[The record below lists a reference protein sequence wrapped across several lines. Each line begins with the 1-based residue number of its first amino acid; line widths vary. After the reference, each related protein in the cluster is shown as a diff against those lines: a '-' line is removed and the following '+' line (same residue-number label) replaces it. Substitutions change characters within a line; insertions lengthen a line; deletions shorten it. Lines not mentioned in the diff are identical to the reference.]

1 MDLIRC
7 LRAKRPNLPVVIMT
21 GRTLERGALD
31 EFRGPTMC
39 ISKPISDAQ
48 LFNALR
54 SLLALSTTS
63 LENRAVTPQAVTP
76 HHRSASA
83 GA

>member
-7 LRAKRPNLPVVIMT
+7 IRAKRPNLPVIIMT
-21 GRTLERGALD
+21 GRTLKRGALD

-48 LFNALR
+48 LFSALR
-54 SLLALSTTS
+54 SMLATLTVTDR
-63 LENRAVTPQAVTP
+63 ENRADSIVPSLLKVAV
-76 HHRSASA
+76 S
-83 GA
+83 